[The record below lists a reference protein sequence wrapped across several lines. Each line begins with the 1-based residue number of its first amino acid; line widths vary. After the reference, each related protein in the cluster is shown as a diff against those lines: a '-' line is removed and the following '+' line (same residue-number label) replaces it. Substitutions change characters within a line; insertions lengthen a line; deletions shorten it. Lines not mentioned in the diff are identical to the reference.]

1 MRTIMIFVNVSNNL
15 EKLSHDHREYHSKA
29 HGCHS
34 EGHVRGSVTQVTTTD
49 ACCACNSKNCF
60 FLTVVRL
67 RRSITSSGHLCNEQT
82 KMEHI
87 Q

>member
-1 MRTIMIFVNVSNNL
+1 MIFVNVSNNL

-60 FLTVVRL
+60 FL
-67 RRSITSSGHLCNEQT
+67 
-82 KMEHI
+82 
-87 Q
+87 